1 MRYWD
6 EYDDGLLT
14 DLVFDS
20 NLSVREIARELDRE
34 ELDITKRIRHLGL
47 SWVRRNK
54 AQHASRGAA
63 ALVATIRKLIPGET
77 VVTEEHIGE
86 RLMLDVYCPKYKLA
100 AEYHGRQH
108 FYYTEH
114 FHGNKEG
121 FRDSQRRDARKEEL
135 CRDLGIA
142 LVIFRY
148 NDVLTEDAVF
158 ERMLDA
164 LRSTPA
170 LEEVKSEGKWKNDP
184 MYESYKNRQREWR
197 REQYKR
203 MKALRGRG

>member
-6 EYDDGLLT
+6 EYDDSLLA
-14 DLVFDS
+14 DFIFDS
-20 NLSVREIARELDRE
+20 NLSTREIAKELDRE
-34 ELDITKRIRHLGL
+34 ELEVTKRIRELGL

-54 AQHASRGAA
+54 GHHASRGAA
-63 ALVATIRKLIPGET
+63 ALISIIRKLLPGET

-114 FHGNKEG
+114 FHGNKDG
-121 FRDSQRRDARKEEL
+121 FRESQRRDERKEEL

-148 NDVLTEDAVF
+148 NDVLTEDAVYQ
-158 ERMLDA
+158 RMLDA

-170 LEEVKSEGKWKNDP
+170 VEEVKSEGKWKNDP
-184 MYESYKNRQREWR
+184 MYESWKNRQREYR
-197 REQYKR
+197 RDAYRK
-203 MKALRGRG
+203 MKAQRGRG